1 MKNKFI
7 NELAYVALIAVT
19 LMCFACIDSEIVTD
33 ITMPNPEDDT
43 VEQLAPGEGLAIGA
57 TAPEFSLPDGDG
69 NLHSL
74 SDYADQK
81 VVLVFFATWS

>member
-1 MKNKFI
+1 MKNKLI
-7 NELAYVALIAVT
+7 NELAYIALIAVT

-33 ITMPNPEDDT
+33 ITMPNPADDT

-69 NLHSL
+69 NFTFSL
-74 SDYADQK
+74 R
-81 VVLVFFATWS
+81 LC

>member
-1 MKNKFI
+1 MKNKLI
-7 NELAYVALIAVT
+7 NELAYIALIAVT
-19 LMCFACIDSEIVTD
+19 LMCFACLDSEIVTD
-33 ITMPNPEDDT
+33 ITIPNPADDI
-43 VEQLAPGEGLAIGA
+43 VEQLALGEGLAIGA

-74 SDYADQK
+74 SDYVDQK

>member
-1 MKNKFI
+1 MKNKLI

-19 LMCFACIDSEIVTD
+19 LMCFACLDSEIVTD
-33 ITMPNPEDDT
+33 IAIPNPADDM

-69 NLHSL
+69 TLHSL
-74 SDYADQK
+74 SDYSDQK